1 MDSKTKSVG
10 GFYSEEAARIVSE
23 AARAQAPSPAV
34 PTAPAPAAPAPIA
47 PAVMLGEPQRPPLT
61 PEPAINQNLVAPRP
75 APIALEPR
83 PRLSV
88 GRVVAWIILAPWYLA
103 MIAAAVG
110 IDALF
115 VKDLLGL

>member
-34 PTAPAPAAPAPIA
+34 PPAPAPAAPAPIA

-83 PRLSV
+83 LSV